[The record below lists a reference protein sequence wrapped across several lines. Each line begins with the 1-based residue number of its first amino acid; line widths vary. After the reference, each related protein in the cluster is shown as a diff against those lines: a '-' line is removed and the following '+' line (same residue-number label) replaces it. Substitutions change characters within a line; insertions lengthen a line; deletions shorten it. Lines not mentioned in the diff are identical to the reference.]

1 MMKIFIRI
9 LLLFYYVF
17 ILLACG
23 DKKESISINYILMA
37 RVTNMQT
44 DEIKID
50 TPSRTIFIKLITGGD
65 LSNVH
70 VNLTLAKRVEMV
82 KPANIESVYDF
93 TKPASVTLKY
103 KEEIITYHF
112 IIDTEY
118 NIVDP
123 ATLGWIKSTEWG
135 TLPDYLAIYKS
146 PSTLK
151 GKNAVAYIAVA
162 DIDKNASFSVLGN
175 TTGVKTLTQFYNA
188 ESVKP
193 AIVMNGGYFA
203 SNGATVSLLYRN
215 NVMLAPNLQS
225 MSRSDGTSNVTFYPT
240 RSAFGE
246 IENGKFEVNWVYTVS
261 SGQTY
266 AYPAPS
272 PNKSGVSPMQIPSVN
287 YPEGASIWK
296 AKNAIGGGPV
306 LLKNGLYKNTWEA
319 ELFDTASG
327 IGPTSNNPRSA
338 IGITGDNR
346 LIFFVC
352 EGRNKTPN
360 VPGFTLEEVAY
371 ILRDLGCLDAM
382 NLDGGGSSCMLVNG
396 QETIKPSDGAQRS
409 VTTAVAIK

>member
-1 MMKIFIRI
+1 M
-9 LLLFYYVF
+9 
-17 ILLACG
+17 
-23 DKKESISINYILMA
+23 
-37 RVTNMQT
+37 
-44 DEIKID
+44 
-50 TPSRTIFIKLITGGD
+50 
-65 LSNVH
+65 
-70 VNLTLAKRVEMV
+70 
-82 KPANIESVYDF
+82 
-93 TKPASVTLKY
+93 
-103 KEEIITYHF
+103 
-112 IIDTEY
+112 
-118 NIVDP
+118 
-123 ATLGWIKSTEWG
+123 
-135 TLPDYLAIYKS
+135 
-146 PSTLK
+146 
-151 GKNAVAYIAVA
+151 
-162 DIDKNASFSVLGN
+162 DKNASFSVLGN
-175 TTGVKTLTQFYNA
+175 TTGVKTLTQFNV

-193 AIVMNGGYFA
+193 VIVMNGGYFA

-396 QETIKPSDGAQRS
+396 QETIKPSDGTQRS
-409 VTTAVAIK
+409 VTTAIAIK

>member
-1 MMKIFIRI
+1 MRIFINI
-9 LLLFYYVF
+9 LLVLCYGF
-17 ILLACG
+17 ILSACG

-37 RVTNMQT
+37 RITNMQT
-44 DEIKID
+44 GEIKID
-50 TPSRTIFIKLITGGD
+50 TPSQTIFIKLISGGD

-70 VNLTLAKRVEMV
+70 VNLTLAKGVEMV
-82 KPANIESVYDF
+82 EPTNVESVYDF

-123 ATLGWIKSTEWG
+123 ITLGWIKSTEWG
-135 TLPDYLAIYKS
+135 ALPDYLTIYKS
-146 PSTLK
+146 PSTLR
-151 GKNAVAYIAVA
+151 GKNAVAYIAVV
-162 DIDKNASFSVLGN
+162 DMNQNANFSVLGN
-175 TTGVKTLTQFYNA
+175 PTGVKTLTQFYNT
-188 ESVKP
+188 EFVKP
-193 AIVMNGGYFA
+193 AIVMNGGYFT
-203 SNGATVSLLYRN
+203 SNGATVSLLCRN
-215 NVMLAPNLQS
+215 NEVLAPNLQS
-225 MSRSDGTSNVTFYPT
+225 MSRSDGTSNVAFYPT

-246 IENGKFEVNWVYTVS
+246 MASGKFEVNWVYTVS
-261 SGQTY
+261 PDQTY

-272 PNKSGVSPMQIPSVN
+272 PNKSGVPPMQVPSVN
-287 YPEGASIWK
+287 YPKDAFVWK
-296 AKNAIGGGPV
+296 AVNAIGGGPV
-306 LLKNGLYKNTWEA
+306 LLKNGLYKNKWEA
-319 ELFDTASG
+319 ELIDAASG
-327 IGPTSNNPRSA
+327 IGPTNNNPRSA

-360 VPGFTLEEVAY
+360 VPGFTLEEITY

-396 QETIKPSDGAQRS
+396 QEIIQPSDGVQRP
-409 VTTAVAIK
+409 VTTAVAIR